1 METLR
6 ALVTTGL
13 VFDRLSTSWV
23 QTRNAV
29 VLATASAAAVNGTEH
44 DGPLSALAQ
53 HCSLLSVPSPSYADV
68 AALFKVRVASWLDSW
83 LVATTAT
90 TAAMTD
96 VVDLEDEF
104 HISTSLFQS
113 TLAPVVK
120 LVAAANAFRRGTS
133 VSTATTPLAA
143 ASLAASVANRIS
155 TDGSDGGRH
164 ALSFTTGLRTI
175 SGLCRP
181 WSFPSES
188 DSRDT
193 PQDSTPASRAACIS
207 RVRVRSRLSRA
218 SAGACVP
225 LELKCRGRASCSQLF
240 SPCAILF

>member
-29 VLATASAAAVNGTEH
+29 VLATASAAAVHGTEH

-175 SGLCRP
+175 SGTGPLPALVLPIRVGQ
-181 WSFPSES
+181 SGHTTGLDASKSRGLHLTGPS
-188 DSRDT
+188 T
-193 PQDSTPASRAACIS
+193 FTTVTCQ
-207 RVRVRSRLSRA
+207 
-218 SAGACVP
+218 
-225 LELKCRGRASCSQLF
+225 CRGVCPS
-240 SPCAILF
+240 